1 MAAATTNIP
10 TTTKQRSVRN
20 LAVKAATRIFQGT
33 LAALTTAGYLRPAV
47 AANTTDKIV
56 GLAAGEADNRDGA
69 NGDLK
74 LDALI
79 GTFEVAYSGTAPTI
93 ADLGKPLYV
102 VDDQTV
108 TLDPTGSPP
117 IAGILH
123 DVSVTSS
130 LCWLATGEVVP
141 APIAVTL
148 TSTNGTAAAAS
159 ASLANLAAE
168 AEKIGDDTR
177 AIHAALVKVGIL
189 SA

>member
-10 TTTKQRSVRN
+10 TTTKQRTMRN

-33 LAALTTAGYLRPAV
+33 IAALTTAGYLRPAA

-56 GLAAGEADNRDGA
+56 GLASDEADNRDGA

-74 LDALI
+74 LDVLL
-79 GTFEVAYSGTAPTI
+79 GLFEVAYSGTAPTI
-93 ADLGKPLYV
+93 ADIGKPLYV

-117 IAGILH
+117 IAGVLH
-123 DVSVTSS
+123 DVSVTSG
-130 LCWLATGEVVP
+130 LCWVDMSGPVP
-141 APIAVTL
+141 APTAVTL
-148 TSTNGTAAAAS
+148 TSTNGTAGGAAD
-159 ASLANLAAE
+159 LAALKAE
-168 AEKIGDDTR
+168 AEKIGDDVR
-177 AIHAALVKVGIL
+177 AIHAALVNKGIL